1 MRKSKVLSF
10 VLVAALAVTAIPI
23 NVFGTVSDEKNKL
36 SDLQNQKQQAQDEN
50 NKLQKS
56 KSDAQ
61 EYIQSVDKKLTN
73 LATEMYK
80 TNQKLSKTE
89 DKRSKTQKELN
100 NAQVSIN
107 EQYEDMKLRI
117 KYMYEEGDTSA
128 LERIVASVSIS
139 EMLTQTEYVEKV
151 HTYDRDKLREY
162 AETVQ
167 EVEDLKTSLE
177 SDMTKLQNL
186 DEEYKTQTAE
196 LSSTIE
202 SKRAE
207 VSNLDAMIQEAAR
220 AAVEAAKKEQE
231 KNNTV
236 NNENTNTPAGVG
248 DNSGGTVTPAP
259 EPTPTPTPDPT
270 PTPTPD
276 PTPTPTPTPEPNYN
290 PSTGNAVVDR
300 AYSWVGKAEYV
311 WGACSPGAFDC
322 SGFVAYCLTGN
333 YARLGTTYTFLGWP
347 QVSNPQPGDVA
358 VNAEHCGI
366 YIGGGQMI
374 HAADYGIGVIVGP
387 VQSGMIYVRY

>member
-1 MRKSKVLSF
+1 MKMKKVRS
-10 VLVAALAVTAIPI
+10 VLLAAALTCSMIVTPVMAAPDD
-23 NVFGTVSDEKNKL
+23 TTS
-36 SDLQNQKQQAQDEN
+36 LQNQKESAQNEVNGLQAQLNELFTKTNDLETQLI
-50 NKLQKS
+50 NKGQEITK
-56 KSDAQ
+56 AQ
-61 EYIQSVDKKLTN
+61 EDLAAAEEKK
-73 LATEMYK
+73 
-80 TNQKLSKTE
+80 Q
-89 DKRSKTQKELN
+89 Q
-100 NAQVSIN
+100 
-107 EQYEDMKLRI
+107 QYEDMKLRI

-128 LERIVASVSIS
+128 LERIVASGSIS

-236 NNENTNTPAGVG
+236 NNENTNTPSGGG

-259 EPTPTPTPDPT
+259 EPTPTPTPD
-270 PTPTPD
+270 
-276 PTPTPTPTPEPNYN
+276 PTPTPEPNYN

-322 SGFVAYCLTGN
+322 SGFVYWCLNQVGVRQSYLTSSGWRNVGKYQKITSFSNLRAGDIIVVSGHVGIVANGGTVIDASSGN
-333 YARLGTTYTFLGWP
+333 GKVVHRSLSSWWANNFICGWRIF
-347 QVSNPQPGDVA
+347 G
-358 VNAEHCGI
+358 
-366 YIGGGQMI
+366 
-374 HAADYGIGVIVGP
+374 
-387 VQSGMIYVRY
+387 

>member
-1 MRKSKVLSF
+1 MKMKKVRS
-10 VLVAALAVTAIPI
+10 VLLATALTCSMIVTPVMAAPDDT
-23 NVFGTVSDEKNKL
+23 TS
-36 SDLQNQKQQAQDEN
+36 LQNQKESAQDEVN
-50 NKLQKS
+50 GLQAQLNELFTKTNDLETQLINKGQEITK
-56 KSDAQ
+56 AQ
-61 EYIQSVDKKLTN
+61 EDLAAAEEKK
-73 LATEMYK
+73 
-80 TNQKLSKTE
+80 Q
-89 DKRSKTQKELN
+89 Q
-100 NAQVSIN
+100 
-107 EQYEDMKLRI
+107 QYEDMKLRI

-128 LERIVASVSIS
+128 LERIVASGSIS

-151 HTYDRDKLREY
+151 HTYDRDKLKEY

-207 VSNLDAMIQEAAR
+207 VSNLDAMIQEAAK

-231 KNNTV
+231 KNNSA
-236 NNENTNTPAGVG
+236 NNGNTNTPSDGGSQSTGGTTAGG
-248 DNSGGTVTPAP
+248 GNSGETVA
-259 EPTPTPTPDPT
+259 PTPDPTPT

-276 PTPTPTPTPEPNYN
+276 PTPTPTPTPTPDPEPNYN
-290 PSTGNAVVDR
+290 PSTGNAIVDR

-322 SGFVAYCLTGN
+322 SGFVSYCLTGA
-333 YARLGTTYTFLGWP
+333 YSRLGTTYTFLTWT

-358 VNAEHCGI
+358 VNENHCGI
-366 YIGGGQMI
+366 YIGGGLMI

>member
-1 MRKSKVLSF
+1 MKMKKVRS
-10 VLVAALAVTAIPI
+10 VLLAAALTCSMIVTPVMAAPDD
-23 NVFGTVSDEKNKL
+23 TTS
-36 SDLQNQKQQAQDEN
+36 LQNQKESAQNEVNGLQAQLNELFTKTNDLETQLI
-50 NKLQKS
+50 NKGQEITK
-56 KSDAQ
+56 AQ
-61 EYIQSVDKKLTN
+61 EDLAVAEEKK
-73 LATEMYK
+73 
-80 TNQKLSKTE
+80 Q
-89 DKRSKTQKELN
+89 Q
-100 NAQVSIN
+100 
-107 EQYEDMKLRI
+107 QYEDMKLRI

-128 LERIVASVSIS
+128 LERIVASGSIS

-236 NNENTNTPAGVG
+236 NNENTNTPSGGG

-259 EPTPTPTPDPT
+259 EPT

-322 SGFVAYCLTGN
+322 SGFVYWCLKQVGVSQSYMTSSGWRS
-333 YARLGTTYTFLGWP
+333 AGRYTK
-347 QVSNPQPGDVA
+347 VSNFGDIQAGDIV
-358 VNAEHCGI
+358 VVRGHVGI
-366 YIGGGQMI
+366 AAGGGT
-374 HAADYGIGVIVGP
+374 VIDASSSNGKV
-387 VQSGMIYVRY
+387 VHRSLSQWWRNNFICAWRIF

>member
-1 MRKSKVLSF
+1 MKMKKVRS
-10 VLVAALAVTAIPI
+10 VLLAAALTCSMIVTPVMAAPDD
-23 NVFGTVSDEKNKL
+23 TTS
-36 SDLQNQKQQAQDEN
+36 LQNQKESAQNEVNGLQAQLNELFTKTNDLETQLI
-50 NKLQKS
+50 NKGQEITK
-56 KSDAQ
+56 AQ
-61 EYIQSVDKKLTN
+61 EDLAVAEEKK
-73 LATEMYK
+73 
-80 TNQKLSKTE
+80 Q
-89 DKRSKTQKELN
+89 Q
-100 NAQVSIN
+100 
-107 EQYEDMKLRI
+107 QYEDMKLRI

-128 LERIVASVSIS
+128 LERIVASGSIS

-202 SKRAE
+202 SKRAK

-236 NNENTNTPAGVG
+236 NNENTNTPSGGG

-259 EPTPTPTPDPT
+259 ESTPTPTPDPT

>member
-1 MRKSKVLSF
+1 MKMKKVRS
-10 VLVAALAVTAIPI
+10 VLLAAALTCSMIVTPVMAAPDD
-23 NVFGTVSDEKNKL
+23 TTS
-36 SDLQNQKQQAQDEN
+36 LQNQKESAQNEVNGLQAQLNELFTKTNDLETQLI
-50 NKLQKS
+50 NKGQEITK
-56 KSDAQ
+56 AQ
-61 EYIQSVDKKLTN
+61 EDLAVAEEKK
-73 LATEMYK
+73 
-80 TNQKLSKTE
+80 Q
-89 DKRSKTQKELN
+89 Q
-100 NAQVSIN
+100 
-107 EQYEDMKLRI
+107 QYEDMKLRI

-128 LERIVASVSIS
+128 LERIVASGSIS

-236 NNENTNTPAGVG
+236 NNENTNTPSGGG

-259 EPTPTPTPDPT
+259 EPTPTP
-270 PTPTPD
+270 
-276 PTPTPTPTPEPNYN
+276 EPNYN
-290 PSTGNAVVDR
+290 PSTGNAIVDR

-322 SGFVAYCLTGN
+322 SGFVSYCLTGA
-333 YARLGTTYTFLGWP
+333 YSRLGTTYTFLGWT
-347 QVSNPQPGDVA
+347 QVSDPQPGDVA

-374 HAADYGIGVIVGP
+374 HAADYGIGVIQGP

>member
-1 MRKSKVLSF
+1 MKMKKVRS
-10 VLVAALAVTAIPI
+10 VLLAAALTCSMVVTPVMAAP
-23 NVFGTVSDEKNKL
+23 NDTTS
-36 SDLQNQKQQAQDEN
+36 LQNQKESAQNEVNGLQAQLNE
-50 NKLQKS
+50 LF
-56 KSDAQ
+56 
-61 EYIQSVDKKLTN
+61 T
-73 LATEMYK
+73 K
-80 TNQKLSKTE
+80 TNELE
-89 DKRSKTQKELN
+89 TQLITKGQEITQ
-100 NAQVSIN
+100 AQADLVVA
-107 EQYEDMKLRI
+107 EEKKQQQYEDMKLRI

-128 LERIVASVSIS
+128 LERIVASGSIS

-151 HTYDRDKLREY
+151 HTYDRQKLQEY
-162 AETVQ
+162 AETVR

-177 SDMTKLQNL
+177 ADMTKLQNL

-196 LSSTIE
+196 VSNMIE

-231 KNNTV
+231 KNNS
-236 NNENTNTPAGVG
+236 NNNTNNSNANTPSGSG
-248 DNSGGTVTPAP
+248 NQDTGNTGNSGGTPAP
-259 EPTPTPTPDPT
+259 APTPTPPSTPTPTPDP
-270 PTPTPD
+270 
-276 PTPTPTPTPEPNYN
+276 EPGYN

>member
-1 MRKSKVLSF
+1 MKMKKVRS
-10 VLVAALAVTAIPI
+10 VLLAAALTCSMIVTPVMAAPDD
-23 NVFGTVSDEKNKL
+23 TTS
-36 SDLQNQKQQAQDEN
+36 LQNQKESAQNEVNGLQAQLNELFTKTNDLETQLI
-50 NKLQKS
+50 NKGQEITK
-56 KSDAQ
+56 AQ
-61 EYIQSVDKKLTN
+61 EDLAVAEEKK
-73 LATEMYK
+73 
-80 TNQKLSKTE
+80 Q
-89 DKRSKTQKELN
+89 Q
-100 NAQVSIN
+100 
-107 EQYEDMKLRI
+107 QYEDMKLRI

-128 LERIVASVSIS
+128 LERIVASGSIS

-236 NNENTNTPAGVG
+236 NNENTNTPSGGG

-259 EPTPTPTPDPT
+259 EPTPTPDSGHRHRHQLRIRHQLRHRHRHRNQITIRLQEMP
-270 PTPTPD
+270 
-276 PTPTPTPTPEPNYN
+276 
-290 PSTGNAVVDR
+290 VVDR

-322 SGFVAYCLTGN
+322 SGFVSYCLTGSLQLV
-333 YARLGTTYTFLGWP
+333 LG
-347 QVSNPQPGDVA
+347 QP
-358 VNAEHCGI
+358 
-366 YIGGGQMI
+366 I
-374 HAADYGIGVIVGP
+374 H
-387 VQSGMIYVRY
+387 S

>member
-1 MRKSKVLSF
+1 MKMKKVRS
-10 VLVAALAVTAIPI
+10 VLLAAALTCSMIVTPVMAAPDD
-23 NVFGTVSDEKNKL
+23 TTS
-36 SDLQNQKQQAQDEN
+36 LQNQKESAQNEVNGLQAQLNELFTKTNDLETQLI
-50 NKLQKS
+50 NKGQEITK
-56 KSDAQ
+56 AQ
-61 EYIQSVDKKLTN
+61 EDLAVAEEKK
-73 LATEMYK
+73 
-80 TNQKLSKTE
+80 Q
-89 DKRSKTQKELN
+89 Q
-100 NAQVSIN
+100 
-107 EQYEDMKLRI
+107 QYEDMKLRI

-128 LERIVASVSIS
+128 LERIVASGSIS

-236 NNENTNTPAGVG
+236 NN
-248 DNSGGTVTPAP
+248 
-259 EPTPTPTPDPT
+259 
-270 PTPTPD
+270 
-276 PTPTPTPTPEPNYN
+276 
-290 PSTGNAVVDR
+290 
-300 AYSWVGKAEYV
+300 
-311 WGACSPGAFDC
+311 
-322 SGFVAYCLTGN
+322 
-333 YARLGTTYTFLGWP
+333 
-347 QVSNPQPGDVA
+347 
-358 VNAEHCGI
+358 
-366 YIGGGQMI
+366 
-374 HAADYGIGVIVGP
+374 
-387 VQSGMIYVRY
+387 

>member
-1 MRKSKVLSF
+1 MKMKKVRS
-10 VLVAALAVTAIPI
+10 VLLAAALTCSMIVTPVMAAPDD
-23 NVFGTVSDEKNKL
+23 TTS
-36 SDLQNQKQQAQDEN
+36 LQNQKESAQNEVNGLQAQLNELFTKTNDLETQLI
-50 NKLQKS
+50 NKGQEITK
-56 KSDAQ
+56 AQ
-61 EYIQSVDKKLTN
+61 EDLAVAEEKK
-73 LATEMYK
+73 
-80 TNQKLSKTE
+80 Q
-89 DKRSKTQKELN
+89 Q
-100 NAQVSIN
+100 
-107 EQYEDMKLRI
+107 QYEDMKLRI

-128 LERIVASVSIS
+128 LERIVASGSIS

-236 NNENTNTPAGVG
+236 NNENTNTPSGGG

-259 EPTPTPTPDPT
+259 EPTPTPDPT
-270 PTPTPD
+270 PTPTPTPD
-276 PTPTPTPTPEPNYN
+276 PTPTPTPTPTPEPNYN
-290 PSTGNAVVDR
+290 PSTGNAIVDR

-322 SGFVAYCLTGN
+322 SGFVSYCLTGA
-333 YARLGTTYTFLGWP
+333 YSRLGTTYTFLT
-347 QVSNPQPGDVA
+347 
-358 VNAEHCGI
+358 
-366 YIGGGQMI
+366 
-374 HAADYGIGVIVGP
+374 
-387 VQSGMIYVRY
+387 

>member
-1 MRKSKVLSF
+1 
-10 VLVAALAVTAIPI
+10 
-23 NVFGTVSDEKNKL
+23 
-36 SDLQNQKQQAQDEN
+36 
-50 NKLQKS
+50 
-56 KSDAQ
+56 
-61 EYIQSVDKKLTN
+61 
-73 LATEMYK
+73 
-80 TNQKLSKTE
+80 
-89 DKRSKTQKELN
+89 
-100 NAQVSIN
+100 
-107 EQYEDMKLRI
+107 
-117 KYMYEEGDTSA
+117 MYEEGDTSA
-128 LERIVASVSIS
+128 LERIVASGSIS

-236 NNENTNTPAGVG
+236 NNENTNTPSGGG
-248 DNSGGTVTPAP
+248 DNSGGIVTPAP

-270 PTPTPD
+270 PTPTPTPD
-276 PTPTPTPTPEPNYN
+276 PTPTPTPEPNYN

-347 QVSNPQPGDVA
+347 QVSKPAAGR
-358 VNAEHCGI
+358 CGSKCRALWNLHRRWPDDPCSRLWNRC
-366 YIGGGQMI
+366 YCRTGSERYDLRSLLKKNSYTKYKRKALM
-374 HAADYGIGVIVGP
+374 VIVS
-387 VQSGMIYVRY
+387 SGL

>member
-1 MRKSKVLSF
+1 MKMKKVRS
-10 VLVAALAVTAIPI
+10 VLLAAALTCSMIVTPVMAAPDD
-23 NVFGTVSDEKNKL
+23 TTS
-36 SDLQNQKQQAQDEN
+36 LQNQKESAQNEVNGLQAQLNELFTKTNDLETQLI
-50 NKLQKS
+50 NKGQEITK
-56 KSDAQ
+56 AQ
-61 EYIQSVDKKLTN
+61 EDLAVAEEKK
-73 LATEMYK
+73 
-80 TNQKLSKTE
+80 Q
-89 DKRSKTQKELN
+89 Q
-100 NAQVSIN
+100 
-107 EQYEDMKLRI
+107 QYEDMKLRI

-128 LERIVASVSIS
+128 LERIVASGSIS

-236 NNENTNTPAGVG
+236 NNENTNTPSGGG
-248 DNSGGTVTPAP
+248 DNSGIYRKCHCRSCIQLG
-259 EPTPTPTPDPT
+259 
-270 PTPTPD
+270 
-276 PTPTPTPTPEPNYN
+276 
-290 PSTGNAVVDR
+290 R
-300 AYSWVGKAEYV
+300 K
-311 WGACSPGAFDC
+311 
-322 SGFVAYCLTGN
+322 SGVRMGSL
-333 YARLGTTYTFLGWP
+333 
-347 QVSNPQPGDVA
+347 
-358 VNAEHCGI
+358 
-366 YIGGGQMI
+366 
-374 HAADYGIGVIVGP
+374 
-387 VQSGMIYVRY
+387 QSGSIRLFRIRILLFDRSLQPSWDNLYIPDMDTGK